1 MLSTILSI
9 TLLLFQGYI
18 SFHFLDIDLATGSKN
33 REVFHNPKLIS
44 RVLNCVNNV

>member
-1 MLSTILSI
+1 MLSTSFIYYFATLSM
-9 TLLLFQGYI
+9 LYQFFVRDL
-18 SFHFLDIDLATGSKN
+18 DLATGSKN

>member
-1 MLSTILSI
+1 MLSTSLSI
-9 TLLLFQGYI
+9 TLLHVQYYI
-18 SFHFLDIDLATGSKN
+18 NSHFTDADVAIGSKN